1 MSLVP
6 AVRPPY
12 TIYIIYTI
20 YTTFTV
26 LYYYIYSLQYMSI

>member
-20 YTTFTV
+20 YTTSTV

>member
-20 YTTFTV
+20 YTTFTI
-26 LYYYIYSLQYMSI
+26 LYYYIYTI